1 MKGRVINRD
10 LLIGLGLLVFVSVGV
25 QGQSIS
31 SYRLSNLQWLSGCWE
46 SRNDAKQTVLSE
58 QWMKPE
64 GGMMIGMGRTVEDG
78 KAVDWEFMRIEQ
90 RGTEVYYLAKPKA
103 NNVETPFKLIRS
115 SASEAVFE
123 NLQHDF
129 PQRVIYRL
137 AKSGNLDARIE
148 GTASDGKVKGI
159 NYPMNRKKCQ

>member
-1 MKGRVINRD
+1 MKGKVVVLNVI
-10 LLIGLGLLVFVSVGV
+10 LPLSISLIIAVSVA
-25 QGQSIS
+25 GQTTSFHLAS
-31 SYRLSNLQWLSGCWE
+31 LGWLSGCWE
-46 SRNDAKQTVLSE
+46 SRDDAKQLVLSE

-64 GGMMIGMGRTVEDG
+64 GGMMIGMGRTVKGG

-90 RGTEVYYLAKPKA
+90 RGKDLYYLAKPKENA
-103 NNVETPFKLIRS
+103 AETPFKLIRS

-123 NLQHDF
+123 NPEHDF

-137 AKSGNLDARIE
+137 AKSGNLEARIE

-159 NYPMNRKKCQ
+159 DFPMDRKKCQ